1 MCVNVTV
8 FIEKDSLDID
18 IFDCKFELLTLPYGS
33 KHVIV
38 LIEPFFCVLESLENR
53 FFIDNTRVEFNAK
66 VVDEIVLVF
75 DQVVLLFVRSELVLI
90 NLDISDLVKA

>member
-1 MCVNVTV
+1 MPVNVTV
-8 FIEKDSLDID
+8 FIEKHGLDVD
-18 IFDCKFELLTLPYGS
+18 IFDCKSELLALPHGS

-38 LIEPFFCVLESLENR
+38 LIQPLFRVLEGLYDR
-53 FFIDNTRVEFNAK
+53 FFVDNARVEFHAK
-66 VVDEIVLVF
+66 VVNEIVLVF